1 MYGTHISTSTTETI
15 TETTTETTTMLPSG
29 TTTAMTASAAS
40 TPGTRDTSRH
50 DALDD
55 ALVAIRRVL
64 LRPGYRARLLDALPG
79 RVELATL
86 RLLRTVQRH
95 EAAPSIGEVAE
106 VLTIDPSTASRVVD
120 RAVGSGLLERRACT
134 DDRRRARLYLTPT
147 GTELL
152 DRATDR
158 RRELL
163 AEVTGDWTEDEL
175 DLLVRQLTALIAG
188 FDQLE
193 GSA

>member
-1 MYGTHISTSTTETI
+1 MMMTSE
-15 TETTTETTTMLPSG
+15 MP
-29 TTTAMTASAAS
+29 TAATPGPSAA
-40 TPGTRDTSRH
+40 PRDSPRH

-55 ALVAIRRVL
+55 ALVTIRRVL
-64 LRPGYRARLLDALPG
+64 LRPGYRARLLEGLPG

-95 EAAPSIGEVAE
+95 DGAPSIGEVAE
-106 VLTIDPSTASRVVD
+106 LLMIDPSTASRVVD
-120 RAVGSGLLERRACT
+120 RAVGSELLERRACT
-134 DDRRRARLYLTPT
+134 DDRRRARLHLTPR

-163 AEVTGDWTEDEL
+163 TEVTADWTEDEL
-175 DLLVRQLTALIAG
+175 DLLVRQLTALIRG

>member
-1 MYGTHISTSTTETI
+1 MCGTYIRMTSPTPPTPDTTS
-15 TETTTETTTMLPSG
+15 P
-29 TTTAMTASAAS
+29 
-40 TPGTRDTSRH
+40 H

-55 ALVAIRRVL
+55 ALVAVRRVL
-64 LRPGYRARLLDALPG
+64 LRPGYRTRLLEGLPG

-95 EAAPSIGEVAE
+95 DGPPSIGEVAE
-106 VLTIDPSTASRVVD
+106 VLTVDPSTASRVVE
-120 RAVGSGLLERRACT
+120 RAVEQGLLERRPCT
-134 DDRRRARLYLTPT
+134 DDRRRTRLELTAA

-152 DRATDR
+152 DRATAR

-163 AEVTGDWTEDEL
+163 AEVTADWDADEL
-175 DLLVRQLTALIAG
+175 AHLVTSLTALIDG

-193 GSA
+193 GTP

>member
-1 MYGTHISTSTTETI
+1 MCGTHISMTTTTSTTT
-15 TETTTETTTMLPSG
+15 P
-29 TTTAMTASAAS
+29 A
-40 TPGTRDTSRH
+40 TPGPSSAPRDTSRH

-55 ALVAIRRVL
+55 ALVMIRRVL
-64 LRPGYRARLLDALPG
+64 LRPGYRARLLDGLPG
-79 RVELATL
+79 QVELATL

-95 EAAPSIGEVAE
+95 DGAPSIGEVAE
-106 VLTIDPSTASRVVD
+106 VLMIDPSTASRVVD
-120 RAVGSGLLERRACT
+120 RAVVSELLERRACT
-134 DDRRRARLYLTPT
+134 DDRRRARLHLTPT

-163 AEVTGDWTEDEL
+163 AEVTADWTEDDL
-175 DLLVRQLTALIAG
+175 DRLVYQLTTLVRG

>member
-1 MYGTHISTSTTETI
+1 MCGTHISM
-15 TETTTETTTMLPSG
+15 TTTTDTP
-29 TTTAMTASAAS
+29 TAAP
-40 TPGTRDTSRH
+40 PGRSPAPRDTSRH

-55 ALVAIRRVL
+55 ALVTIRRVL
-64 LRPGYRARLLDALPG
+64 LRPGYRARLLDGLPG
-79 RVELATL
+79 QVELATL

-95 EAAPSIGEVAE
+95 DGAPSIGEVAE
-106 VLTIDPSTASRVVD
+106 VLMIDPSTASRVVD
-120 RAVGSGLLERRACT
+120 RAVGSELLERRACT
-134 DDRRRARLYLTPT
+134 DDRRRARLHLTPT
-147 GTELL
+147 GNELL

-163 AEVTGDWTEDEL
+163 AEVTADWTEEEL
-175 DLLVRQLTALIAG
+175 DLLVRQLTSLVGG

>member
-1 MYGTHISTSTTETI
+1 MNTTSTT
-15 TETTTETTTMLPSG
+15 P
-29 TTTAMTASAAS
+29 SAA
-40 TPGTRDTSRH
+40 PGASQGHGHAESSRH

-55 ALVAIRRVL
+55 ALVALRRVQ
-64 LRPGYRARLLDALPG
+64 LRPGYRARLLEGLPG

-95 EAAPSIGEVAE
+95 DGAPSIGEVAE
-106 VLTIDPSTASRVVD
+106 VLIIDPSTASRVVD

-134 DDRRRARLYLTPT
+134 DDRRRARLHLTPT
-147 GTELL
+147 GSELL

-163 AEVTGDWTEDEL
+163 AEVTTDWSEDEL
-175 DLLVRQLTALIAG
+175 DLLVRQLHALIEG

>member
-1 MYGTHISTSTTETI
+1 METFP
-15 TETTTETTTMLPSG
+15 TPSSR
-29 TTTAMTASAAS
+29 SATGPPVGGA
-40 TPGTRDTSRH
+40 RH

-55 ALVAIRRVL
+55 ALVAIRRVM
-64 LRPGYRARLLDALPG
+64 LRPGYRARLLEGLPG

-95 EAAPSIGEVAE
+95 DDAPSIGQVAE
-106 VLTIDPSTASRVVD
+106 ILTVDPSTASRVVD
-120 RAVGSGLLERRACT
+120 RAVESGLLERRACA

-147 GTELL
+147 GGELL
-152 DRATDR
+152 DRATER

-163 AEVTGDWTEDEL
+163 AEVTADWTGDEL
-175 DLLVRQLTALIAG
+175 DLLVRRLTTLIQG

-193 GSA
+193 GSP

>member
-1 MYGTHISTSTTETI
+1 M
-15 TETTTETTTMLPSG
+15 TTTPMEMRMTPA
-29 TTTAMTASAAS
+29 TAPA
-40 TPGTRDTSRH
+40 DTSRH

-64 LRPGYRARLLDALPG
+64 LRPGYRARLLDGLPG

-86 RLLRTVQRH
+86 RLLRTVQRSDG
-95 EAAPSIGEVAE
+95 APSIGEVAE
-106 VLTIDPSTASRVVD
+106 VLTVDPSTASRVVD
-120 RAVGSGLLERRACT
+120 RAVESGLLERRACSE
-134 DDRRRARLYLTPT
+134 DRRRARLHLTAT

-163 AEVTGDWTEDEL
+163 AEVTSDWSEDEL
-175 DLLVRQLTALIAG
+175 DQLVRQLTALIEG
-188 FDQLE
+188 FDRLE

>member
-1 MYGTHISTSTTETI
+1 MYMCGTHIYMSTTSRTASTPTSTTDA
-15 TETTTETTTMLPSG
+15 PAGS
-29 TTTAMTASAAS
+29 
-40 TPGTRDTSRH
+40 PRH

-64 LRPGYRARLLDALPG
+64 LRPGYRARLLEGLPG
-79 RVELATL
+79 RVEFATL

-95 EAAPSIGEVAE
+95 EGPPSIGEVAE

-120 RAVGSGLLERRACT
+120 RGVEAGLLERRACT
-134 DDRRRARLYLTPT
+134 DDRRRARLHLTPT
-147 GTELL
+147 GRDLL
-152 DRATDR
+152 DRATAR

-163 AEVTGDWTEDEL
+163 AEVTAEWDDEAL
-175 DLLVRQLTALIAG
+175 DLLIRQLTALIEG

>member
-1 MYGTHISTSTTETI
+1 MCGTHISMMATTDT
-15 TETTTETTTMLPSG
+15 P
-29 TTTAMTASAAS
+29 SAA
-40 TPGTRDTSRH
+40 TPTPIPAIPDPTPASRDTSRH

-55 ALVAIRRVL
+55 ALVTIRRVL
-64 LRPGYRARLLDALPG
+64 LRPGYRARLLDGLPG
-79 RVELATL
+79 QVELATL

-95 EAAPSIGEVAE
+95 DGAPSIGEVAE
-106 VLTIDPSTASRVVD
+106 GLMIDPSTASRVVD
-120 RAVGSGLLERRACT
+120 RAVGSQLLERRACT
-134 DDRRRARLYLTPT
+134 DDRRRARLHLTPT
-147 GTELL
+147 GTQLL

-163 AEVTGDWTEDEL
+163 AEVTAEWTEDEL
-175 DLLVRQLTALIAG
+175 DLLVRQLTALLRG

>member
-1 MYGTHISTSTTETI
+1 MMMTTETP
-15 TETTTETTTMLPSG
+15 TAARPGPSVAPRG
-29 TTTAMTASAAS
+29 T
-40 TPGTRDTSRH
+40 PRH

-55 ALVAIRRVL
+55 ALVTIRRVL
-64 LRPGYRARLLDALPG
+64 LRPGYRARLLEGLPG
-79 RVELATL
+79 HVELATL

-95 EAAPSIGEVAE
+95 EGAPSIGEVAE
-106 VLTIDPSTASRVVD
+106 LLMIDPSTASRVVD
-120 RAVGSGLLERRACT
+120 RAVGSELLERRACT
-134 DDRRRARLYLTPT
+134 DDRRRARLHLTAT

-163 AEVTGDWTEDEL
+163 TEVTADWTEDEL
-175 DLLVRQLTALIAG
+175 DLLVHQLTALIRG

>member
-1 MYGTHISTSTTETI
+1 MNTTSTT
-15 TETTTETTTMLPSG
+15 P
-29 TTTAMTASAAS
+29 SAAS
-40 TPGTRDTSRH
+40 GASPGHGHVESSRH

-55 ALVAIRRVL
+55 ALVALRRVQ
-64 LRPGYRARLLDALPG
+64 LRPGYRARLLEGLPG

-95 EAAPSIGEVAE
+95 DGAPSIGEVAE
-106 VLTIDPSTASRVVD
+106 VLIIDPSTASRVVD

-134 DDRRRARLYLTPT
+134 DDRRRARLHLTPT
-147 GTELL
+147 GSELL

-163 AEVTGDWTEDEL
+163 VEVTTDWSEDEL
-175 DLLVRQLTALIAG
+175 DLLVRQLHALIEG